1 MSKTKQALW
10 TKFGGKEFFARMAE
24 NAKNDGEGNEIYQT
38 YATKD
43 VATTTADGLLSKDD
57 KSKLNKIAAGA
68 QVNAIESISANG
80 TALSPD
86 DHKNVDIPL
95 ATSEVDGLLP
105 KEKFPLIPAEP
116 VAGADRIYSFDDTN
130 GTSWQTIVKEY
141 VGNMI
146 LDQQGTPVT
155 DEKGDIMY
163 EEEAVPLWLS
173 YKGTEFGARRA
184 YEDHTGQ
191 NINEALATKTTM
203 SQVNNAIEAA
213 LANYGG
219 FVVVGSLTDGHP
231 DVANPSERFIYLYK
245 DPQLS
250 VTDPYT
256 EWIYTSSHEWD
267 VIGETTIDVTGK
279 QDSLSALPSMA
290 ASKFLQT
297 DANQNIVWG
306 NLPQMSGAT
315 SSAAGTAGTVPAPTA
330 GDQAKFLKGDGTWDT
345 VADSPLFMATYTAT
359 TGNAM
364 KAAIQSGK
372 AVMCNARGYAPSQFG
387 LLGKC
392 DLNNNKYQFL
402 YIYKN
407 TNAYAQQLGD
417 IAFRMVFCN
426 NSGSSSW
433 FGQFAQLTFK
443 APTAAGQVMK
453 SASNGSG
460 EFDWTLSTVSE
471 VPTSA
476 VGDAGKV
483 LSVNSSGTAE
493 WILPSNM
500 TGATASTD
508 GASGLVPA
516 PLAEEKDKFLKGD
529 GTWAAPPEA
538 NLANYYYDDSGNGLS
553 AKRTGYGNS
562 YNTSLLGSSGNMNAH
577 DLSARFYINWGGSV
591 KNFFSVET
599 TDSGASRIGFGSDS
613 INASAMR
620 YLLPTPVA
628 NKYAKTDANGKITW
642 GDVPSLPSPTINDS
656 LLLGQADGSETWTA
670 LENDVFGTRLPGEE
684 TGEPMYDAS
693 STDQLWTGFA
703 GKEFGA
709 ARAYADQDGNN
720 IKATYATKED
730 LNAALGDIESLLAAL

>member
-1 MSKTKQALW
+1 MSESNATELIKYLTEDSLKLMYGRLNRRYVVVDALPSVDSLEPADKNVIYVVKETVGKAVRYWPNVLDNDAWKPFGIDQEDLDRKADKVSNATVGNFAGLDTNGNLTDSGFKASDFKPKQTAV
-10 TKFGGKEFFARMAE
+10 TDPAASGFGIEFIDSISQDTNGVIVPAKKSVQVAVASTSGVGGNAGVMSAADKE
-24 NAKNDGEGNEIYQT
+24 KLDGIE
-38 YATKD
+38 
-43 VATTTADGLLSKDD
+43 
-57 KSKLNKIAAGA
+57 AGA
-68 QVNAIESISANG
+68 QANTIESISIKNAPLDITN
-80 TALSPD
+80 
-86 DHKNVDIPL
+86 KNVDIPL
-95 ATSEVDGLLP
+95 ATADSDGLLP
-105 KEKFPLIPAEP
+105 HEKFSLIPSAP
-116 VAGADRIYSFDDTN
+116 LGGADRIYSFDDTN

-141 VGNMI
+141 VGNMN
-146 LDQQGTPVT
+146 LEQQGTPV
-155 DEKGDIMY
+155 EVEEGDITHD
-163 EEEAVPLWLS
+163 EGAVSLWLS

-203 SQVNNAIEAA
+203 SQVNDAIEAA

-267 VIGETTIDVTGK
+267 VIGETTIDVTDK

-330 GDQAKFLKGDGTWDT
+330 GDQAKFLKGDGTW
-345 VADSPLFMATYTAT
+345 AT
-359 TGNAM
+359 
-364 KAAIQSGK
+364 
-372 AVMCNARGYAPSQFG
+372 
-387 LLGKC
+387 
-392 DLNNNKYQFL
+392 
-402 YIYKN
+402 
-407 TNAYAQQLGD
+407 
-417 IAFRMVFCN
+417 
-426 NSGSSSW
+426 
-433 FGQFAQLTFK
+433 
-443 APTAAGQVMK
+443 
-453 SASNGSG
+453 
-460 EFDWTLSTVSE
+460 
-471 VPTSA
+471 
-476 VGDAGKV
+476 
-483 LSVNSSGTAE
+483 
-493 WILPSNM
+493 
-500 TGATASTD
+500 
-508 GASGLVPA
+508 
-516 PLAEEKDKFLKGD
+516 
-529 GTWAAPPEA
+529 PPEA
-538 NLANYYYDDSGNGLS
+538 NLANYYYDDRGNGLS
-553 AKRTGYGNS
+553 AKRTGYDSPYGT
-562 YNTSLLGSSGNMNAH
+562 TSLVGGHGNMNAYTI
-577 DLSARFYINWGGSV
+577 DATFLIDWGGIAR
-591 KNFFSVET
+591 NFFSVNT
-599 TDSGASRIGFGSDS
+599 YDPGASRIGFGKNSTD
-613 INASAMR
+613 ARAMR

-628 NKYAKTDANGKITW
+628 NKYAKTDANGQITW

-670 LENDVFGTRLPGEE
+670 LENDVFGTRLSDEE

-730 LNAALGDIESLLAAL
+730 LNAALGDIESRLAAL

>member
-1 MSKTKQALW
+1 
-10 TKFGGKEFFARMAE
+10 MAD
-24 NAKNDGEGNEIYQT
+24 NATHDGDGNEISTT

-43 VATTTADGLLSKDD
+43 PMV
-57 KSKLNKIAAGA
+57 
-68 QVNAIESISANG
+68 
-80 TALSPD
+80 
-86 DHKNVDIPL
+86 
-95 ATSEVDGLLP
+95 
-105 KEKFPLIPAEP
+105 
-116 VAGADRIYSFDDTN
+116 
-130 GTSWQTIVKEY
+130 
-141 VGNMI
+141 
-146 LDQQGTPVT
+146 
-155 DEKGDIMY
+155 
-163 EEEAVPLWLS
+163 
-173 YKGTEFGARRA
+173 
-184 YEDHTGQ
+184 
-191 NINEALATKTTM
+191 
-203 SQVNNAIEAA
+203 
-213 LANYGG
+213 
-219 FVVVGSLTDGHP
+219 
-231 DVANPSERFIYLYK
+231 
-245 DPQLS
+245 
-250 VTDPYT
+250 
-256 EWIYTSSHEWD
+256 
-267 VIGETTIDVTGK
+267 
-279 QDSLSALPSMA
+279 
-290 ASKFLQT
+290 
-297 DANQNIVWG
+297 
-306 NLPQMSGAT
+306 GAT
-315 SSAAGTAGTVPAPTA
+315 SQEAGASGLVPAPTA
-330 GDQAKFLKGDGTWDT
+330 GDQTKFLKGDGTWDT

-426 NSGSSSW
+426 NSGSW
-433 FGQFAQLTFK
+433 FGQIAQLTFK

-453 SASNGSG
+453 SASNGHG

-516 PLAEEKDKFLKGD
+516 PTAGDQTKFLKGD

-553 AKRTGYGNS
+553 AKRTGYDRPYGT
-562 YNTSLLGSSGNMNAH
+562 TSLVGGQGNMNAH
-577 DLSARFYINWGGSV
+577 SLSARFYIDWGGSV

-642 GDVPSLPSPTINDS
+642 GDVPSLPSPTIKDS

-670 LENDVFGTRLPGEE
+670 LE
-684 TGEPMYDAS
+684 S
-693 STDQLWTGFA
+693 STGQLWTGFA

-709 ARAYADQDGNN
+709 ARAYADQDGKN

>member
-105 KEKFPLIPAEP
+105 KEKFPLIPAAPE
-116 VAGADRIYSFDDTN
+116 VGADRIYSFDDTN

-146 LDQQGTPVT
+146 LDQQGTPV
-155 DEKGDIMY
+155 EGEEGDITHD
-163 EEEAVPLWLS
+163 EGAVSLWLS

-256 EWIYTSSHEWD
+256 EWIYTTSHEWD

-315 SSAAGTAGTVPAPTA
+315 SSAAGTAGLVPAPTA
-330 GDQAKFLKGDGTWDT
+330 GDQAKFLKGDGTW
-345 VADSPLFMATYTAT
+345 AT
-359 TGNAM
+359 
-364 KAAIQSGK
+364 
-372 AVMCNARGYAPSQFG
+372 
-387 LLGKC
+387 
-392 DLNNNKYQFL
+392 
-402 YIYKN
+402 
-407 TNAYAQQLGD
+407 
-417 IAFRMVFCN
+417 
-426 NSGSSSW
+426 
-433 FGQFAQLTFK
+433 
-443 APTAAGQVMK
+443 
-453 SASNGSG
+453 
-460 EFDWTLSTVSE
+460 
-471 VPTSA
+471 
-476 VGDAGKV
+476 
-483 LSVNSSGTAE
+483 
-493 WILPSNM
+493 
-500 TGATASTD
+500 
-508 GASGLVPA
+508 
-516 PLAEEKDKFLKGD
+516 
-529 GTWAAPPEA
+529 PPEV
-538 NLANYYYDDSGNGLS
+538 NLANYYYDDRGNGLS
-553 AKRTGYGNS
+553 AKRTGYDRP
-562 YNTSLLGSSGNMNAH
+562 YATTSLVGGHGNMNGYTIDATFFI
-577 DLSARFYINWGGSV
+577 DWGGIAR
-591 KNFFSVET
+591 NFFSVNT
-599 TDSGASRIGFGSDS
+599 YDPGASRIGFGNNSTD
-613 INASAMR
+613 ARAMR

-628 NKYAKTDANGKITW
+628 NKYAKTDANGQITW
-642 GDVPSLPSPTINDS
+642 GDVPSLPASTTTDSGKMLGVDSSGNAGWLTFENLGLMKARTNLVAGPRVTYLDINVSPSSGIFVYQTNNGVQYTYYGVPYTPNTTTDGQVLMYNGNS
-656 LLLGQADGSETWTA
+656 GPYWGTVPGLPTSAVGDAGKVLTVNSSGAAEWLLPSSMTGATASTAGSSGLVPAPEAGDEEKLLTGDGNWTA

-730 LNAALGDIESLLAAL
+730 LNAALGNIESLLAAL

>member
-1 MSKTKQALW
+1 MSKIKQQLW
-10 TKFGGKEFFARMAE
+10 TKFGGKAFFARMAD
-24 NAKNDGEGNEIYQT
+24 NATHDGDGNEISTT

-43 VATTTADGLLSKDD
+43 PMV
-57 KSKLNKIAAGA
+57 
-68 QVNAIESISANG
+68 
-80 TALSPD
+80 
-86 DHKNVDIPL
+86 
-95 ATSEVDGLLP
+95 
-105 KEKFPLIPAEP
+105 
-116 VAGADRIYSFDDTN
+116 
-130 GTSWQTIVKEY
+130 
-141 VGNMI
+141 
-146 LDQQGTPVT
+146 
-155 DEKGDIMY
+155 
-163 EEEAVPLWLS
+163 
-173 YKGTEFGARRA
+173 
-184 YEDHTGQ
+184 
-191 NINEALATKTTM
+191 
-203 SQVNNAIEAA
+203 
-213 LANYGG
+213 
-219 FVVVGSLTDGHP
+219 
-231 DVANPSERFIYLYK
+231 
-245 DPQLS
+245 
-250 VTDPYT
+250 
-256 EWIYTSSHEWD
+256 
-267 VIGETTIDVTGK
+267 
-279 QDSLSALPSMA
+279 
-290 ASKFLQT
+290 
-297 DANQNIVWG
+297 
-306 NLPQMSGAT
+306 GAT
-315 SSAAGTAGTVPAPTA
+315 SQESGASGLVPAPTA

-426 NSGSSSW
+426 HSGSSSW
-433 FGQFAQLTFK
+433 FGQIAQLTFK

-483 LSVNSSGTAE
+483 LAVNSSGTAE
-493 WILPSNM
+493 WLLPSNM

-529 GTWAAPPEA
+529 GTWATPPEA
-538 NLANYYYDDSGNGLS
+538 NLANYYYDDRGNGLS
-553 AKRTGYGNS
+553 AKRTGYDSPYGT
-562 YNTSLLGSSGNMNAH
+562 TSLVGGQGNMNAYTI
-577 DLSARFYINWGGSV
+577 SATFFIDWGGIAR
-591 KNFFSVET
+591 NFFSVNT
-599 TDSGASRIGFGSDS
+599 YDPGASRIGFGKNSTD
-613 INASAMR
+613 ASAMR
-620 YLLPTPVA
+620 YLLPAPVA
-628 NKYAKTDANGKITW
+628 NKYAKTDANGHITW

-670 LENDVFGTRLPGEE
+670 LENDVFGT
-684 TGEPMYDAS
+684 
-693 STDQLWTGFA
+693 DQLWTGFA

-720 IKATYATKED
+720 IKTTYATKKD
-730 LNAALGDIESLLAAL
+730 LNDALGDIESLLAAL

>member
-1 MSKTKQALW
+1 MPEQKPMSSLYITKGNTTYDLEMKDSVARAAIADATPLVFGAGLSKT
-10 TKFGGKEFFARMAE
+10 TESG
-24 NAKNDGEGNEIYQT
+24 
-38 YATKD
+38 
-43 VATTTADGLLSKDD
+43 TTT
-57 KSKLNKIAAGA
+57 I
-68 QVNAIESISANG
+68 
-80 TALSPD
+80 TAPEM
-86 DHKNVDIPL
+86 
-95 ATSEVDGLLP
+95 T
-105 KEKFPLIPAEP
+105 
-116 VAGADRIYSFDDTN
+116 
-130 GTSWQTIVKEY
+130 
-141 VGNMI
+141 
-146 LDQQGTPVT
+146 
-155 DEKGDIMY
+155 
-163 EEEAVPLWLS
+163 
-173 YKGTEFGARRA
+173 
-184 YEDHTGQ
+184 
-191 NINEALATKTTM
+191 
-203 SQVNNAIEAA
+203 
-213 LANYGG
+213 
-219 FVVVGSLTDGHP
+219 
-231 DVANPSERFIYLYK
+231 
-245 DPQLS
+245 
-250 VTDPYT
+250 
-256 EWIYTSSHEWD
+256 
-267 VIGETTIDVTGK
+267 
-279 QDSLSALPSMA
+279 
-290 ASKFLQT
+290 
-297 DANQNIVWG
+297 
-306 NLPQMSGAT
+306 GAT
-315 SSAAGTAGTVPAPTA
+315 ASTAGTSGLVPAPTA

-345 VADSPLFMATYTAT
+345 VADSPLFMAKYTAT
-359 TGNAM
+359 AGNAM

-372 AVMCNARGYAPSQFG
+372 AVMCDARGYAPSQFG
-387 LLGKC
+387 LLGMC

-483 LSVNSSGTAE
+483 LAVNSSGTAE
-493 WILPSNM
+493 WLLPSNM

-553 AKRTGYGNS
+553 AKRTGYDSPYGT
-562 YNTSLLGSSGNMNAH
+562 TSLVGGHGNMNDYTIDATFWI
-577 DLSARFYINWGGSV
+577 DWGGIAR
-591 KNFFSVET
+591 NFFSVNT
-599 TDSGASRIGFGSDS
+599 YDPGASRIGFGNNSTD
-613 INASAMR
+613 ARAMR

-628 NKYAKTDANGKITW
+628 NKYAKTDANGQIVW

-670 LENDVFGTRLPGEE
+670 LENDVFGTRLPDKE

-693 STDQLWTGFA
+693 ATYQLWTGFA

>member
-1 MSKTKQALW
+1 MPEQKPMSSLYITKGNTTYDLEMKDSVARAAIADATPLVFGAGLSKT
-10 TKFGGKEFFARMAE
+10 TESG
-24 NAKNDGEGNEIYQT
+24 
-38 YATKD
+38 
-43 VATTTADGLLSKDD
+43 TTTITAPEMT
-57 KSKLNKIAAGA
+57 GA
-68 QVNAIESISANG
+68 
-80 TALSPD
+80 TAS
-86 DHKNVDIPL
+86 
-95 ATSEVDGLLP
+95 
-105 KEKFPLIPAEP
+105 
-116 VAGADRIYSFDDTN
+116 
-130 GTSWQTIVKEY
+130 
-141 VGNMI
+141 
-146 LDQQGTPVT
+146 
-155 DEKGDIMY
+155 
-163 EEEAVPLWLS
+163 
-173 YKGTEFGARRA
+173 
-184 YEDHTGQ
+184 
-191 NINEALATKTTM
+191 
-203 SQVNNAIEAA
+203 
-213 LANYGG
+213 
-219 FVVVGSLTDGHP
+219 TDG
-231 DVANPSERFIYLYK
+231 V
-245 DPQLS
+245 
-250 VTDPYT
+250 
-256 EWIYTSSHEWD
+256 
-267 VIGETTIDVTGK
+267 
-279 QDSLSALPSMA
+279 
-290 ASKFLQT
+290 
-297 DANQNIVWG
+297 
-306 NLPQMSGAT
+306 SGL
-315 SSAAGTAGTVPAPTA
+315 VPAPTA

-372 AVMCNARGYAPSQFG
+372 AVMCHARGYAPSQFG

-426 NSGSSSW
+426 TSVSSSW
-433 FGQFAQLTFK
+433 FGQIAQLTFK

-538 NLANYYYDDSGNGLS
+538 NLANYYYDYRGNGLS

-562 YNTSLLGSSGNMNAH
+562 HNTSLLGSDGNMYAH
-577 DLSARFYINWGGSV
+577 GLSARFYIDWGGIV

-599 TDSGASRIGFGSDS
+599 TDSGASRIGFGDNSTDVR
-613 INASAMR
+613 AMR

-670 LENDVFGTRLPGEE
+670 LENDVFGT
-684 TGEPMYDAS
+684 
-693 STDQLWTGFA
+693 DQLWTGFA

-720 IKATYATKED
+720 IKTTYATKED